1 MLDTKTGLKGKTIME
16 VEFKPAFFFVSCR
29 GRLVVVKGAMI
40 VQDMLA
46 S

>member
-16 VEFKPAFFFVSCR
+16 VEFKPGFFFVSCR
-29 GRLVVVKGAMI
+29 GRLVVVKGAM
-40 VQDMLA
+40 LA